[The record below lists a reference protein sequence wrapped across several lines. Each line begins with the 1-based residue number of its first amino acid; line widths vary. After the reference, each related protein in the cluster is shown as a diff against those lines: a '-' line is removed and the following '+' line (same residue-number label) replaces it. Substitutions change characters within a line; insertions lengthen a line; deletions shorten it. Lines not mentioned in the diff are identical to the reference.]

1 MDGRSGAADPAFGI
15 HLNDHGFHSDDHIA
29 KPLNW
34 IEILGIME
42 QPRPVTLPDS
52 YNAQYQAFRQAVS
65 EVGSLADKYDIMKKV
80 FPHIAGPLIAGS
92 RFCSSRHQSL
102 LNLADLTDGNIVRP
116 RVEIYD
122 GAEHNKLDREILTEL
137 RSFIKP
143 LAAKIAPVVPNFFGV
158 FKSSKLAGLV
168 PEQVARYFGA
178 IGARGVQ
185 KLRSFAMEDS
195 ETVYDGNAY
204 TITATYHVG
213 ILAIYAHHPIQ
224 PLVRGDSEKY
234 QMTLIQKITI
244 DDSPEAFQ
252 RGVTVFRNAREWAMG
267 KRDEFVDAA
276 NARRQTTAGT
286 QTNVPS
292 GTQTTASAQ
301 NTTTTSAPDS

>member
-1 MDGRSGAADPAFGI
+1 
-15 HLNDHGFHSDDHIA
+15 
-29 KPLNW
+29 
-34 IEILGIME
+34 ME

-52 YNAQYQAFRQAVS
+52 YNAQYQAFLQAVS

-80 FPHIAGPLIAGS
+80 FPHIAGS
-92 RFCSSRHQSL
+92 RFCSSRHQSF
-102 LNLADLTDGNIVRP
+102 LNLAELTDGNIVRP

-122 GAEHNKLDREILTEL
+122 GVEHNKLDRKILTEL

-185 KLRSFAMEDS
+185 KLRSFSMEDS

-213 ILAIYAHHPIQ
+213 ILAI
-224 PLVRGDSEKY
+224 
-234 QMTLIQKITI
+234 
-244 DDSPEAFQ
+244 
-252 RGVTVFRNAREWAMG
+252 
-267 KRDEFVDAA
+267 
-276 NARRQTTAGT
+276 
-286 QTNVPS
+286 
-292 GTQTTASAQ
+292 
-301 NTTTTSAPDS
+301 